1 VIASFQPSLGF
12 LDQFIGRPYAHF
24 TPRTSSKTLHQSPSI
39 GHGRFSLSGD
49 VPIDMQLLDTIHS
62 ESFST

>member
-12 LDQFIGRPYAHF
+12 LDQFSGGLYAHF
-24 TPRTSSKTLHQSPSI
+24 TPRTSGKTLHQSPSL

-49 VPIDMQLLDTIHS
+49 VPVDMQLLDMIHS